1 MFGRKRYLA
10 ALLLPAACIAQ
21 VTTDR
26 QPLQLTLK
34 RAVEIAISPEGSA
47 RIQLAGEAVRQAQG
61 RSDEVRGA
69 LLPNIETAVS
79 EQSMTRNL
87 KALGVSFESSI
98 PGFAFPAFV
107 GPFNIF
113 DARASLTQSVF
124 DFSSIRRY
132 QASKAGVQASKADR
146 DAADDQVAGQ
156 VAQAYI
162 AVLRAQ
168 AEVEADR
175 ANVELAE
182 AVLKQ
187 SENQKAA
194 GTGTGIEVT
203 RARVQLSNE
212 KQRLLVAENGRRRT
226 ELQLLRAMNMRLD
239 TAFVLADKLSYI
251 PVEAERIEKARADAI
266 ELRADLRAQQE
277 RERNARL
284 SASATKMERLP
295 SLSAFGDYGSS
306 GPALNNSVPTRVIGV
321 SLKVPVF
328 DGGKREARRAQSN
341 SEFRQE
347 EIRTRDLREQIQ
359 LDVQLA
365 LDSLRSAEEQ
375 VKVAQEGLTLS
386 ENELAQARRRY
397 DAGVA
402 NSLEVTDA
410 QTRLARARDN
420 QISALFSYNQARID
434 LGQATGAIRRMIQ

>member
-1 MFGRKRYLA
+1 
-10 ALLLPAACIAQ
+10 
-21 VTTDR
+21 
-26 QPLQLTLK
+26 
-34 RAVEIAISPEGSA
+34 
-47 RIQLAGEAVRQAQG
+47 
-61 RSDEVRGA
+61 
-69 LLPNIETAVS
+69 
-79 EQSMTRNL
+79 MTRNL
-87 KALGVSFESSI
+87 AALGVSFESPI
-98 PGFAFPAFV
+98 PGFTFPTFV

-124 DFSSIRRY
+124 DFSTIRRY
-132 QASKAGVQASKADR
+132 QASRAGVQASKADR

-162 AVLRAQ
+162 AILRAQ

-187 SENQKAA
+187 AENQKAA

-212 KQRLLVAENGRRRT
+212 KQRLVVAENGRRRT

-239 TAFVLADKLSYI
+239 TAFVLADKLSYV
-251 PVEAERIEKARADAI
+251 PVEPERIEKARADAI

-295 SLSAFGDYGSS
+295 SVSAFGDYGSS
-306 GPALNNSVPTRVIGV
+306 GTGLNNSLPTRVIGV
-321 SLKVPVF
+321 SLRVPIF
-328 DGGKREARRAQSN
+328 DGGKREARRAEST

-365 LDSLRSAEEQ
+365 LDSLRSADEQ

-386 ENELAQARRRY
+386 RMNWRRHGAAMTPAWPTAWRSPTRRRGWRGP
-397 DAGVA
+397 ATIRFPRCSA
-402 NSLEVTDA
+402 I
-410 QTRLARARDN
+410 TRPASIWARPPAP
-420 QISALFSYNQARID
+420 SAA
-434 LGQATGAIRRMIQ
+434 

>member
-1 MFGRKRYLA
+1 M
-10 ALLLPAACIAQ
+10 
-21 VTTDR
+21 
-26 QPLQLTLK
+26 
-34 RAVEIAISPEGSA
+34 
-47 RIQLAGEAVRQAQG
+47 
-61 RSDEVRGA
+61 
-69 LLPNIETAVS
+69 
-79 EQSMTRNL
+79 
-87 KALGVSFESSI
+87 
-98 PGFAFPAFV
+98 
-107 GPFNIF
+107 
-113 DARASLTQSVF
+113 
-124 DFSSIRRY
+124 
-132 QASKAGVQASKADR
+132 QASKADR

-162 AVLRAQ
+162 AVLRAE
-168 AEVEADR
+168 AELEADR

-194 GTGTGIEVT
+194 GSGTGIEVT

-212 KQRLLVAENGRRRT
+212 KQRLVVAENGRRRT

-239 TAFVLADKLSYI
+239 TALVLADKLSYV

-277 RERNARL
+277 RERNASL
-284 SASATKMERLP
+284 SASATKLERLP
-295 SLSAFGDYGSS
+295 SVSAFGDYGSS
-306 GPALNNSVPTRVIGV
+306 GTALNNSLPTRVIGV
-321 SLKVPVF
+321 SMRVPIF
-328 DGGKREARRAQSN
+328 DGGKREARRAESA
-341 SEFRQE
+341 SGFRQE
-347 EIRTRDLREQIQ
+347 QIRTRDLREQIQ

-365 LDSLRSAEEQ
+365 LDSLRSAEDQ
-375 VKVAQEGLTLS
+375 VKVAEEGLTLS

-420 QISALFSYNQARID
+420 RISALFSYNQARID

>member
-1 MFGRKRYLA
+1 MFGRKGYLA
-10 ALLLPAACIAQ
+10 AMLLPAACFAQ

-26 QPLQLTLK
+26 LPLQLTLK

-47 RIQLAGEAVRQAQG
+47 RIQLAGEAIRQAQG

-87 KALGVSFESSI
+87 QAFGFHFEAPI
-98 PGFAFPAFV
+98 PGFNFPSFV
-107 GPFNIF
+107 GPFNVF
-113 DARASLTQSVF
+113 DARASVTQSVF

-162 AVLRAQ
+162 AALRAQ

-212 KQRLLVAENGRRRT
+212 KQRMVVAENGRRRT

-239 TAFVLADKLSYI
+239 TAFVLADKLSYV
-251 PVEAERIEKARADAI
+251 PVEAERIDKARAEAI
-266 ELRADLRAQQE
+266 ALRADLRAQQE

-295 SLSAFGDYGSS
+295 SLAAFGDYGSS
-306 GPALNNSVPTRVIGV
+306 GTALNNSLPTRVIGV
-321 SLKVPVF
+321 SLKVPIF

>member
-10 ALLLPAACIAQ
+10 VWLWAAACMAQ
-21 VTTDR
+21 TDR
-26 QPLQLTLK
+26 LPLQLTLK

-61 RSDEVRGA
+61 RSAEVRGA

-87 KALGVSFESSI
+87 QALGVSFNVPI
-98 PGFAFPAFV
+98 PGFTFPTFV
-107 GPFNIF
+107 GPFNVF

-162 AVLRAQ
+162 AALRAE

-187 SENQKAA
+187 SENQKSA

-212 KQRLLVAENGRRRT
+212 KQRLVVAENGRRRT

-239 TAFVLADKLSYI
+239 TAFVLADKLSYV
-251 PVEAERIEKARADAI
+251 PVEAERIEKARVEAI

-295 SLSAFGDYGSS
+295 SVSAFGDYGSS
-306 GPALNNSVPTRVIGV
+306 GTALNNSLPTRVIGV
-321 SLKVPVF
+321 SLKVPIF

>member
-1 MFGRKRYLA
+1 MFGKKKYLA
-10 ALLLPAACIAQ
+10 VLLLPAACLAQ
-21 VTTDR
+21 TSNER
-26 QPLQLTLK
+26 PPLQLTLK

-47 RIQLAGEAVRQAQG
+47 RIQLAGEAVKQAQS
-61 RSDEVRGA
+61 RSAEARGA
-69 LLPNIETAVS
+69 LLPNIDAAVS

-87 KALGVSFESSI
+87 AALGVTFVSPI
-98 PGFAFPAFV
+98 PGFTFPTFV
-107 GPFNIF
+107 GPFNVF

-124 DFSSIRRY
+124 DFSTIRRY
-132 QASKAGVQASKADR
+132 QASKVGVQASKADR

-162 AVLRAQ
+162 AVLRAE

-212 KQRLLVAENGRRRT
+212 KQRLVVAENGRRRT

-239 TAFVLADKLSYI
+239 TAFVLADKLSYV
-251 PVEAERIEKARADAI
+251 PVEPERIEKARADAI
-266 ELRADLRAQQE
+266 ELRADLRAQLD
-277 RERNARL
+277 RERNASL

-295 SLSAFGDYGSS
+295 SVSAFGDYGSS
-306 GPALNNSVPTRVIGV
+306 GTSANNSLPTRVIGV
-321 SLKVPVF
+321 SVKVPVF
-328 DGGKREARRAQSN
+328 DGGKREARRAESA
-341 SEFRQE
+341 SEFRTEQ
-347 EIRTRDLREQIQ
+347 IRTRDLREQIQ

-365 LDSLRSAEEQ
+365 LDGLRSAEEQ
-375 VKVAQEGLTLS
+375 VKVAQEGLGLS

-434 LGQATGAIRRMIQ
+434 LGTATGAIRQMIQ